1 MKKIIALIVWVFM
14 VHAVYATEVDS
25 TMLFFDSLEASFQYQ
40 RGEIKLG
47 DGIGTL
53 NVPAGFRFLDA
64 KQSEYIIHEMWGNPE
79 GSGALGMIVP
89 ENVGITDESS
99 WAFII
104 TYEEMGYVKDD
115 DAEDI
120 DYDELLKEI
129 QSDAASANEERAKLG
144 YESIAIIGW
153 ASKPYY
159 DADKKV
165 LHWAKE
171 IKFGETEGTTLNY
184 NVRILGRKGILV
196 LNAVSSM
203 TELPDVQQNISPV
216 LASFNFDD
224 GNKYAD
230 FNPDMDEVAA
240 WTIGGLVAGKML
252 AKVGIFALL
261 LKNIKLIGLALAAL
275 GTGAWKWYKKKTE
288 LPTVRNMNES
298 NSSQA

>member
-1 MKKIIALIVWVFM
+1 MKKVIALLFCVSM
-14 VHAVYATEVDS
+14 VHAVVAIEIDS
-25 TMLFFDSLEASFQYQ
+25 TKLFFDSLEASFTYQY
-40 RGEIKLG
+40 GSITLD

-53 NVPAGFRFLDA
+53 NVPPGFRYLDA
-64 KQSEYIIHEMWGNPE
+64 EQAGYVLHDLWGNPHGE
-79 GSGALGMIVP
+79 GTLGMIVP
-89 ENVGITDESS
+89 DDIGITDERS

-104 TYEEMGYVKDD
+104 TYDEMGYVKDD
-115 DAEDI
+115 DAGDM
-120 DYDELLKEI
+120 DYDELLKEM
-129 QSDAASANEERAKLG
+129 QSDAAAVNEERTKAG
-144 YESIAIIGW
+144 YESIAIVGW

-203 TELPDVQQNISPV
+203 MELPDVQKNIAPV

-224 GNKYAD
+224 GHRYAD

-275 GTGAWKWYKKKTE
+275 GTGAWKWYKRKT
-288 LPTVRNMNES
+288 
-298 NSSQA
+298 